1 MKPCNI
7 ATKIVETI
15 TCHTASTV
23 NINTIKYICFKER
36 LIKNLQIFHSVNAVC
51 SNLFFFYI
59 ISQKIING
67 YAIMIGSSVVITH
80 AVESTEASFAWL
92 LSAPSLLPEAQLA
105 TSVAHAHD
113 VKKCLRNLFIIV
125 DIRFSYL
132 FCV

>member
-1 MKPCNI
+1 
-7 ATKIVETI
+7 
-15 TCHTASTV
+15 
-23 NINTIKYICFKER
+23 
-36 LIKNLQIFHSVNAVC
+36 
-51 SNLFFFYI
+51 
-59 ISQKIING
+59 
-67 YAIMIGSSVVITH
+67 MIGSSVVIMQ